1 MIILK
6 FLALLALVYGFGA
19 FLAIKA
25 PGGNTTVL
33 FWDDGNDC
41 ND

>member
-6 FLALLALVYGFGA
+6 FFALVALVYGFGA
-19 FLAIKA
+19 LLAIKA

-33 FWDDGNDC
+33 FWDDC